1 MACSSCAARRPS
13 LLFGL
18 ALALAVL
25 FGGLVAGAGASGRSD
40 EEYRRPETVTV
51 AIPGEGE
58 IAYARIVLRRLPFG
72 TTLRKP
78 ALPTIAVAN
87 RERLPTAV
95 TVFARVAPHGQ
106 RGEVVPEFVVDV
118 AVLRPARS
126 VAGTPMGPSQPAR
139 SLRLTITPDRDEL
152 GVVTLETESAA
163 LRRRGS
169 FHGPDPYELC
179 GPDQLP
185 RGKSKRIAGPALERF
200 SPATSFRWAYAAACD
215 APIPGDVA
223 ARIGG
228 VAAWGTW
235 SLSSSDPKG
244 IEFTIR
250 ANRAITSFGIVVP
263 EGSLT
268 RYVPP
273 TGFTCPHA
281 GIDFLECEGS
291 FAARTQS
298 AEGRIGL
305 TPLPRKTAT
314 GSLHVTTRNAAY
326 GPYRLRFGG

>member
-1 MACSSCAARRPS
+1 MARSSCAARKS
-13 LLFGL
+13 DLLSGL

-25 FGGLVAGAGASGRSD
+25 LGGLVTGAAASGRSD

-51 AIPGEGE
+51 ALPGEGE

-72 TTLRKP
+72 TTLRRP
-78 ALPTIAVAN
+78 ALPTVTVAN
-87 RERLPTAV
+87 RELLPTAV
-95 TVFARVAPHGQ
+95 TVFVRVAPHGQ

-126 VAGTPMGPSQPAR
+126 VAGTPTGPSQPAR

-152 GVVTLETESAA
+152 GVLTLETESAA

-169 FHGPDPYELC
+169 FHGPEPYDFC
-179 GPDQLP
+179 GSDQLP
-185 RGKSKRIAGPALERF
+185 RGESKRIAGPALERF
-200 SPATSFRWAYAAACD
+200 SPATASRWAYAAACD

-235 SLSSSDPKG
+235 SLSDSGPKG
-244 IEFTIR
+244 IGFTIR
-250 ANRAITSFGIVVP
+250 ANRAITGFGIVVP
-263 EGSLT
+263 EGSMT
-268 RYVPP
+268 RYSPP
-273 TGFTCPHA
+273 VGFTCPHA
-281 GIDFLECEGS
+281 GIDFLECEG
-291 FAARTQS
+291 ALPARTQS

-305 TPLPRKTAT
+305 TPLPRKTAS
-314 GSLHVTTRNAAY
+314 GSLFVTTPKATY
-326 GPYRLRFGG
+326 GPYRLRYAG

>member
-1 MACSSCAARRPS
+1 MACVGYVARRPS
-13 LLFGL
+13 RFCGL
-18 ALALAVL
+18 ALALAAL
-25 FGGLVAGAGASGRSD
+25 FGGVVAGAGASGRSD
-40 EEYRRPETVTV
+40 EEYRRPEQVTV
-51 AIPGEGE
+51 ALPGEGE

-78 ALPTIAVAN
+78 ALPTVTVAD
-87 RERLPTAV
+87 RELLPAAV

-118 AVLRPARS
+118 AVLRLARS
-126 VAGTPMGPSQPAR
+126 VAGTPTGPSQPAR

-152 GVVTLETESAA
+152 GVLTQETESAA

-169 FHGPDPYELC
+169 FHGPEPYDFC
-179 GPDQLP
+179 GPDP
-185 RGKSKRIAGPALERF
+185 RGEPRRIAGPALERF
-200 SPATSFRWAYAAACD
+200 APATAFKWAYAAACD
-215 APIPGDVA
+215 ESIPGDVA

-235 SLSSSDPKG
+235 SLSASDPKG

-250 ANRAITSFGIVVP
+250 ANRAITGFGIVVP

-273 TGFTCPHA
+273 AGFTCPHA
-281 GIDFLECEGS
+281 GIDFLECEGAL
-291 FAARTQS
+291 AAGAQS
-298 AEGRIGL
+298 GEGRIGL
-305 TPLPRKTAT
+305 TPLPRKTAM
-314 GSLHVTTRNAAY
+314 GSVFVTTPRAAY
-326 GPYRLRFGG
+326 GPYRLRYAG